1 MADRVKQVEYF
12 YVHVPDRPGEAARAL
27 GVLEA
32 ARVNLVAFS
41 GFPEGRGGQL
51 DFVPANPASFRRAAK
66 KAGWKVTGPKRAFLV
81 SGRDRAGAAAA
92 VASKLAAAG
101 INITTLDAVCAGAGR
116 YGAILWVD
124 QRDVR
129 RAGRV
134 LGAR

>member
-51 DFVPANPASFRRAAK
+51 DFVPANAASFRRAAK
-66 KAGWKVTGPKRAFLV
+66 KAGWKVTGPKRSFLV

>member
-1 MADRVKQVEYF
+1 MADTVKQVQYF

-27 GVLEA
+27 AVLEA
-32 ARVNLVAFS
+32 ARVNLLAFS

-66 KAGWKVTGPKRAFLV
+66 EAGWKVTGPKRAFLV
-81 SGRDRAGAAAA
+81 SGKDRTGA
-92 VASKLAAAG
+92 VASLAGKLAAAE
-101 INITTLDAVCAGAGR
+101 INITALDAVCAGAGR

-129 RAGRV
+129 RAARV